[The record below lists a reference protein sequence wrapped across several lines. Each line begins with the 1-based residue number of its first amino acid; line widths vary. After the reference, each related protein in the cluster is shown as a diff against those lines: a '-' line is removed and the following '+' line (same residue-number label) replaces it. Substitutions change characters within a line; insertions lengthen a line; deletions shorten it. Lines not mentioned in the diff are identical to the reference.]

1 MRERGTVPRHA
12 LVAEIGRKTGQIAFG
27 EEFRRRSERDDAPA
41 LDECRM
47 RRGALCIA
55 GIVGHEDHREPSLVA
70 KIADELQHVVAQRRS
85 ERGERLVEQENGPL
99 AHQRARDRDT
109 LALAARQLA
118 RKPPLEAGEPDSAKR
133 SG

>member
-1 MRERGTVPRHA
+1 MPRDA
-12 LVAEIGRKTGQIAFG
+12 SSSSMNRPRASSPTTPANAT
-27 EEFRRRSERDDAPA
+27 RRPSRAAPQ
-41 LDECRM
+41 
-47 RRGALCIA
+47 
-55 GIVGHEDHREPSLVA
+55 A

-99 AHQRARDRDT
+99 PHQRARDRDT